1 MLDGQKGQLQILKAG
16 EDKIYRFEKEL
27 DVGRWDVGAG
37 HLKMLFAP
45 LTGGEAKSVLL
56 FDSAKFALMTPTSDG
71 SAVQRLEQQFDYE
84 TKIKDGIYGNLTA
97 GDINRDGRSDIVMVE
112 YRRKHIEILAFDWQ
126 LKPIPTMRFKIFE
139 EKGYRDDKKGG
150 KGRVEPRELKIAD
163 VTGDGKADLVT
174 VIHDRI
180 IIYPQD

>member
-1 MLDGQKGQLQILKAG
+1 
-16 EDKIYRFEKEL
+16 
-27 DVGRWDVGAG
+27 
-37 HLKMLFAP
+37 
-45 LTGGEAKSVLL
+45 
-56 FDSAKFALMTPTSDG
+56 
-71 SAVQRLEQQFDYE
+71 VQRLEQQFDYE

-139 EKGYRDDKKGG
+139 EKGYRDDKKRGR
-150 KGRVEPRELKIAD
+150 GRVEPRELKIAD